1 MKVYQ
6 DPNIIRG
13 NEGRLY
19 DSRAKFTRGD
29 RVRINWG
36 YYKGLPATVDCSMKE
51 YIVKGQTVAK
61 RKYRILLDDGQWLAV
76 EWDDVESAM
85 SLPDPIKR

>member
-6 DPNIIRG
+6 DPHIIRG

-36 YYKGLPATVDCSMKE
+36 YYAGVPATVECSMKE
-51 YIVKGQTVAK
+51 YVVAGQTVAK
-61 RKYRILLDDGQWLAV
+61 RKYRILLDGGQWLTV
-76 EWDDVESAM
+76 DWGDVDSVLAH
-85 SLPDPIKR
+85 S